1 MYPMRKIRLLL
12 EYDGTAY
19 HGWQIQKEGL
29 TIQSV
34 LEEKVF
40 QVTSEPSSVIGAS
53 RTDAGVHAFG
63 QVAVFRTESPLNAA
77 TIQRALNAVLPHD
90 IRVLAA
96 AEVENSFHPR
106 EDALKKRYVYMI
118 ANQRVSSAFLY
129 RYTWIVPQML
139 EMSLMEEASSM
150 LIGKHDFSAFMGTG
164 SDIKDPVREI
174 YSSDVETLD
183 NVDFM
188 TVCLKGTFIRITIEA
203 NGFLRHMVRN
213 IVGTLV
219 EIGRAR
225 IPSFRMKE
233 ILESHD
239 RKQAGQTAPAK
250 GLFLER
256 IDYGYVS
263 KTEYLHPLIK
273 PL

>member
-1 MYPMRKIRLLL
+1 MYLMRKIRLLL

-19 HGWQIQKEGL
+19 HGWQVQKEDL
-29 TIQSV
+29 TIQSII
-34 LEEKVF
+34 EEKVS
-40 QVTSEPSSVIGAS
+40 QVTGTPSSVIGAS

-63 QVAVFRTESPLNAA
+63 QVAVFRTESQLAAA
-77 TIQRALNAVLPHD
+77 TIKRALNAVLPKD

-96 AEVENSFHPR
+96 TEVGSSFHPR

-118 ANQRVSSAFLY
+118 ANQRVSSVFLY
-129 RYTWIVPQML
+129 RYTWIVPQIL
-139 EMSLMEEASSM
+139 DINVMEKASRV

-164 SDIKDPVREI
+164 SDVKDTVREI
-174 YSSDVETLD
+174 YSLDVEKLD
-183 NVDFM
+183 TVDFM

-213 IVGTLV
+213 IVGTLI
-219 EIGRAR
+219 EIGRGR
-225 IPSFRMKE
+225 IPSVKIKE

-239 RKQAGQTAPAK
+239 RKQAGQTAPPN

-256 IDYGYVS
+256 IDYPKSVDIVR
-263 KTEYLHPLIK
+263 KIT
-273 PL
+273 

>member
-1 MYPMRKIRLLL
+1 MSGNMYPMRKIRLLL

-19 HGWQIQKEGL
+19 HGWQVQKDRT
-29 TIQSV
+29 TIQGI
-34 LEEKVF
+34 LEEKVS
-40 QVTSEPSSVIGAS
+40 QVTGTPSSVIGAS

-63 QVAVFRTESPLNAA
+63 QVAVFRTESQLDAA
-77 TIQRALNAVLPHD
+77 TIKRALNAVLPQD

-96 AEVENSFHPR
+96 AESESSFHPR
-106 EDALKKRYVYMI
+106 EDALRKRYVYMI

-139 EMSLMEEASSM
+139 EMSLMEEASSV

-174 YSSDVETLD
+174 YSLD
-183 NVDFM
+183 TEKLATVDFL
-188 TVCLKGTFIRITIEA
+188 TVSLKGSFIRITTEA

-219 EIGRAR
+219 EIGRGR
-225 IPSFRMKE
+225 IPAFRMKE
-233 ILESHD
+233 ILEACD
-239 RKQAGQTAPAK
+239 RKQAGQTAPAN

-256 IDYGYVS
+256 IDYPKVQM
-263 KTEYLHPLIK
+263 L
-273 PL
+273 

>member
-12 EYDGTAY
+12 EYDGSAY
-19 HGWQIQKEGL
+19 HGWQVQKEGL
-29 TIQSV
+29 TIQGI

-40 QVTSEPSSVIGAS
+40 QVAGAPSSIIGAS

-63 QVAVFRTESPLNAA
+63 QVAAFRTGSQLDAA
-77 TIQRALNAVLPHD
+77 TITRALNAVLPQD

-96 AEVENSFHPR
+96 AEAESSFHPR
-106 EDALKKRYVYMI
+106 EDALRKRYVYMI
-118 ANQRVSSAFLY
+118 ANQRVPSAFLY
-129 RYTWIVPQML
+129 RYTWTVPQML
-139 EMSLMEEASSM
+139 EMSLMEEASSV
-150 LIGKHDFSAFMGTG
+150 LIGKHDFAAFMGTG

-174 YSSDVETLD
+174 YSLD
-183 NVDFM
+183 IEKLAAVDFM
-188 TVCLKGTFIRITIEA
+188 TVCLKGTFIKITIEA

-233 ILESHD
+233 ILDS
-239 RKQAGQTAPAK
+239 RNRRQAGQTAPAK

-256 IDYGYVS
+256 IDY
-263 KTEYLHPLIK
+263 
-273 PL
+273 